1 MTPGRL
7 RWSTRSTEVPEVALA
22 AEGQIYFDSG
32 DYNMTKGKM
41 KNKQLPIAA
50 QDKTEVTGDHI
61 SIPQDLPQWKPFLI
75 ASKLTG

>member
-1 MTPGRL
+1 
-7 RWSTRSTEVPEVALA
+7 
-22 AEGQIYFDSG
+22 
-32 DYNMTKGKM
+32 MTKGKM